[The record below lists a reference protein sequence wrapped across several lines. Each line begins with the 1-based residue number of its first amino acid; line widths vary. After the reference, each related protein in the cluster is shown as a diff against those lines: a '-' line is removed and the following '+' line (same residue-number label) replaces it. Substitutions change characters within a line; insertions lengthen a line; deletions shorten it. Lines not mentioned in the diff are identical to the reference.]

1 MKVQF
6 SIRKIGLFGKLG
18 EDRKMGLDIGRLL
31 YGIRTKYQISV
42 NDICRGICGVSTY
55 CMYENDEMIP
65 DILSVN
71 MFLDR
76 MGFGILGLTAYISE
90 KEVVY
95 FKWKESTR
103 ACIRNE
109 NYKKLVMLLEHMPTG
124 NVSLNKK
131 IREQYAWF
139 IKGIVAEKDTADLK
153 KATECYEKALEC
165 TCGFLI
171 KSQKIEG
178 TFSVREIHI
187 YAIYLN
193 LLCKVNPKEKEE
205 VISRFYQLMQYVN
218 VHYVEEQ
225 QKVRIYPLLVCLWGN
240 LVIEGKDT
248 EGSFEIFEK
257 TLELLRKQK
266 SLYCLLEIMRLHILA
281 GLKEKRD
288 MSKEQEDI
296 KILQSFFEEFGYQAQ
311 SQIYVPQ
318 ANEIMLEHVGQY
330 LSTERKKVNYTQE
343 KISDGICSVESY
355 SRIENGRKPTRNN
368 YKALTEKIGTE
379 NRYYIELVN
388 TGNIDAL
395 LLRREI
401 SYELFM
407 EKNERL
413 PELLE
418 ELKTVLGEK
427 EVAKNRQY
435 LEFVQVSIEENT
447 GRKTWNQCCDM
458 FRNILS
464 YTMNEK
470 EIGKKRHVYTMLEI
484 NLIDHISVCMAKD
497 GKSEEAMHLI
507 KAFLDDMDYMKTE
520 KYYETFLAKLNYARW
535 KSDRENFDEAECI
548 YREGIEQ
555 RIRRNKTEL
564 LDEYIGE
571 YAYNK
576 YLKNNINEKQD
587 VKRYL
592 LYALVLSRMY
602 GTQRVYKTIL
612 QFLKK
617 INEED

>member
-266 SLYCLLEIMRLHILA
+266 SLYCLLEIMRLHILV

-368 YKALTEKIGTE
+368 YKALTEKIGTK

-507 KAFLDDMDYMKTE
+507 KAFLDDMDFMKTE

-535 KSDRENFDEAECI
+535 KSDRGNFDEAECI

-592 LYALVLSRMY
+592 LYALVLSRIY

-612 QFLKK
+612 QFFKK

>member
-1 MKVQF
+1 
-6 SIRKIGLFGKLG
+6 
-18 EDRKMGLDIGRLL
+18 MGLDIGRLL

-266 SLYCLLEIMRLHILA
+266 SLYCLLEIMRLHILV

-576 YLKNNINEKQD
+576 YLKNIVRIPNITKEKE
-587 VKRYL
+587 
-592 LYALVLSRMY
+592 Y
-602 GTQRVYKTIL
+602 GL
-612 QFLKK
+612 
-617 INEED
+617 

>member
-266 SLYCLLEIMRLHILA
+266 SLYCLLEIMRLHILV

-296 KILQSFFEEFGYQAQ
+296 KILQSFFEEFGYRAQ

-535 KSDRENFDEAECI
+535 KSDRGNFDEAECI

>member
-1 MKVQF
+1 
-6 SIRKIGLFGKLG
+6 
-18 EDRKMGLDIGRLL
+18 MGLDIGRLL

-266 SLYCLLEIMRLHILA
+266 SLYCLLEIMRLHILV

-355 SRIENGRKPTRNN
+355 SRIENDRKPTRNN

>member
-18 EDRKMGLDIGRLL
+18 EGRKMGLDIGRLL

-55 CMYENDEMIP
+55 CMYENDEIIP

-76 MGFGILGLTAYISE
+76 MGFGTLGVSAYISK
-90 KEVVY
+90 KEAVY

-225 QKVRIYPLLVCLWGN
+225 QKVKIYPLLVCLWGN

-266 SLYCLLEIMRLHILA
+266 SLYCLLEIMRLHILV

-535 KSDRENFDEAECI
+535 KSDRGNFDEAECI

-592 LYALVLSRMY
+592 LYALVLSRIY

-612 QFLKK
+612 QFFKK

>member
-1 MKVQF
+1 MCQKF
-6 SIRKIGLFGKLG
+6 CAA
-18 EDRKMGLDIGRLL
+18 
-31 YGIRTKYQISV
+31 T
-42 NDICRGICGVSTY
+42 
-55 CMYENDEMIP
+55 
-65 DILSVN
+65 
-71 MFLDR
+71 
-76 MGFGILGLTAYISE
+76 
-90 KEVVY
+90 EVVY

-266 SLYCLLEIMRLHILA
+266 SLYCLLEIMRLHILV

>member
-1 MKVQF
+1 
-6 SIRKIGLFGKLG
+6 
-18 EDRKMGLDIGRLL
+18 MGLDIGRLL

-240 LVIEGKDT
+240 LIIEGKDT

-266 SLYCLLEIMRLHILA
+266 SLYCLLEIMRLHILV

>member
-71 MFLDR
+71 IFLDR

-225 QKVRIYPLLVCLWGN
+225 QKVKIYPLLVCLWGN

-266 SLYCLLEIMRLHILA
+266 SLYCLLEIMRLHILV

-535 KSDRENFDEAECI
+535 KSDRGNFDEAECI

>member
-1 MKVQF
+1 
-6 SIRKIGLFGKLG
+6 
-18 EDRKMGLDIGRLL
+18 MGLDIGRLL

-71 MFLDR
+71 IFLDR
-76 MGFGILGLTAYISE
+76 MGFGTLGLTAYISE

-225 QKVRIYPLLVCLWGN
+225 QKVKIYPLLVCLWGN

-266 SLYCLLEIMRLHILA
+266 SLYCLLEIMRLHILV

>member
-1 MKVQF
+1 
-6 SIRKIGLFGKLG
+6 
-18 EDRKMGLDIGRLL
+18 MGLDIGRLL

-71 MFLDR
+71 IFLDR

-266 SLYCLLEIMRLHILA
+266 SLYCLLEIMRLHILV

-576 YLKNNINEKQD
+576 YLKK
-587 VKRYL
+587 Y
-592 LYALVLSRMY
+592 
-602 GTQRVYKTIL
+602 
-612 QFLKK
+612 
-617 INEED
+617 

>member
-1 MKVQF
+1 
-6 SIRKIGLFGKLG
+6 
-18 EDRKMGLDIGRLL
+18 MGLNIGRLL
-31 YGIRTKYQISV
+31 YGIRTKYEMNV
-42 NDICRGICGVSTY
+42 KDICRGICSPSSY
-55 CMYENDEMIP
+55 CMYENGEIVP
-65 DILSVN
+65 DILLVN

-266 SLYCLLEIMRLHILA
+266 SLYCLLEIMRLHILV

-458 FRNILS
+458 FWNILS